1 MTFPP
6 DSADGRYPYR
16 GHRVMK
22 MKNLAIPVIAVFL
35 ISPFLVGQGT
45 EAKITSP
52 PIQLQKDL
60 LEVKVYGFVVDPS
73 SMQPVVLLVD
83 PSGELV
89 MPIWIGQNEA
99 AVIQGELQGT
109 KPPRPTTHD
118 LLERVIQRINGTVR
132 RVIIT
137 QEKEG
142 IYYAILVLERDRAL
156 LELDARPS
164 DSIAMALKFKAP
176 IFISR
181 SLFKEK
187 AVLLREQKNV
197 EDSYG
202 LTVQELTPVL
212 AESFS
217 FSTGKGILVSD
228 VREGSRAEKDG
239 IQRGDILV
247 EIAEQKI
254 EDVASL
260 RSALAKMQGPAK
272 VKIFR
277 KGSFSIL
284 TLNPAP

>member
-1 MTFPP
+1 
-6 DSADGRYPYR
+6 
-16 GHRVMK
+16 
-22 MKNLAIPVIAVFL
+22 MKNFRISDGVVMVFFFVL
-35 ISPFLVGQGT
+35 PFLFGQ
-45 EAKITSP
+45 EIAAKVVPP

-60 LEVKVYGFVVDPS
+60 LEVKVFRLVVDPS

-89 MPIWIGQNEA
+89 IPIWIGPHEA
-99 AVIQGELQGT
+99 AAIQGELDGT
-109 KPPRPTTHD
+109 KPPRPMTHD
-118 LLERVIQRINGTVR
+118 LLEKVIQRLNATVR
-132 RVIIT
+132 RIIIT

-142 IYYAILVLERDRAL
+142 IYYAVIVLEKDRIP

-187 AVLLREQKNV
+187 AVLLQEQKNV
-197 EDSYG
+197 EESYG
-202 LTVQELTPVL
+202 LTIQELTPML

-217 FSTGKGILVSD
+217 FKKGKGVLIAD
-228 VREGSRAEKDG
+228 VREGSQAEKDG

-247 EIAEQKI
+247 EIGEQI
-254 EDVASL
+254 VEDVAAV
-260 RSALAKMQGPAK
+260 RSALAKIKSLAS

-277 KGSFSIL
+277 KGSFSTL
-284 TLNPAP
+284 TLNPAN

>member
-1 MTFPP
+1 
-6 DSADGRYPYR
+6 
-16 GHRVMK
+16 MK
-22 MKNLAIPVIAVFL
+22 MKNFAIPVIAVFF
-35 ISPFLVGQGT
+35 IFPFLFGQGT
-45 EAKITSP
+45 EAKVTSP
-52 PIQLQKDL
+52 PIQFQKDL
-60 LEVKVYGFVVDPS
+60 LEVKVYGLIADPS
-73 SMQPVVLLVD
+73 SMQPVLLLVD

-89 MPIWIGQNEA
+89 MPIWIGQTEA

-109 KPPRPTTHD
+109 KPPRPMTHD
-118 LLERVIQRINGTVR
+118 LLESVIQRINGAVR

-142 IYYAILVLERDRAL
+142 IYYAILVLEKDKAL

-181 SLFKEK
+181 GLFKEK

-217 FSTGKGILVSD
+217 FGTGKGILVSA

-247 EIAEQKI
+247 EIGEQKI

-260 RSALAKMQGPAK
+260 RSALAKMKGPAN

-284 TLNPAP
+284 TLNPVN

>member
-1 MTFPP
+1 
-6 DSADGRYPYR
+6 
-16 GHRVMK
+16 MK
-22 MKNLAIPVIAVFL
+22 MKNFAIPVIAVSL
-35 ISPFLVGQGT
+35 IFPFLFGQGT
-45 EAKITSP
+45 EAKVTSP

-60 LEVKVYGFVVDPS
+60 LEVKVYGLIADPS
-73 SMQPVVLLVD
+73 SMQPVLLLVD

-89 MPIWIGQNEA
+89 MPIWIGQAEA

-181 SLFKEK
+181 GLFKEK

-197 EDSYG
+197 EESYG
-202 LTVQELTPVL
+202 LTFQELTPVL

-217 FSTGKGILVSD
+217 FRKGKGILVSD
-228 VREGSRAEKDG
+228 VKEGSRAEKDG

-247 EIAEQKI
+247 EIGEQKI

-277 KGSFSIL
+277 RGSFSIL
-284 TLNPAP
+284 TLNPVN

>member
-1 MTFPP
+1 
-6 DSADGRYPYR
+6 
-16 GHRVMK
+16 MK
-22 MKNLAIPVIAVFL
+22 MKNFAIPVIAVSL
-35 ISPFLVGQGT
+35 IFPFLLAQGT
-45 EAKITSP
+45 EAKVTSP

-60 LEVKVYGFVVDPS
+60 LEVKVYGLIADPS
-73 SMQPVVLLVD
+73 SMQPVLLLVD

-89 MPIWIGQNEA
+89 MPIWIGQAEA

-109 KPPRPTTHD
+109 KPPRPMTHD
-118 LLERVIQRINGTVR
+118 LLESVIQRINGTVR

-156 LELDARPS
+156 LELDSRPS

-181 SLFKEK
+181 GLFKEK

-202 LTVQELTPVL
+202 LTVQELTTVL

-217 FSTGKGILVSD
+217 FSTGKGILIAD

-239 IQRGDILV
+239 IQGGDILV
-247 EIAEQKI
+247 EIGEQKI
-254 EDVASL
+254 EDVPSL

-284 TLNPAP
+284 TLNPAS